1 MGIIHR
7 ESKAVPLDDLLEE
20 AAVDESKKE
29 NVKSIFNASGIP
41 KLNALVW
48 YADSELNM
56 KPDPSISYNGLK
68 YIGLFE
74 GD

>member
-1 MGIIHR
+1 MDIITR
-7 ESKAVPLDDLLEE
+7 ENKAVSLDVLLEE
-20 AAVDESKKE
+20 AAVDESEKE

-41 KLNALVW
+41 KANALVW

-56 KPDPSISYNGLK
+56 KPDPSISYNALK

-74 GD
+74 DN